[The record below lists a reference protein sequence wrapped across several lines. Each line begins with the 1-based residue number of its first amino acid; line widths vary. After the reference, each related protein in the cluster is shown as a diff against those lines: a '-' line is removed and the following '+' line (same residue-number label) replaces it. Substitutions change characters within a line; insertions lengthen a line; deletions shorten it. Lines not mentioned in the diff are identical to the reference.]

1 MLIENNV
8 SRDVNR
14 IISEIKYLIALNA
27 LGIA

>member
-8 SRDVNR
+8 SRDMNR
-14 IISEIKYLIALNA
+14 IGSEIKYLIALNA

>member
-14 IISEIKYLIALNA
+14 IVSEIKYLIALNA